1 MSLTPK
7 DLVWYNEGGDGGIKS
22 GGYSVDS
29 LFKTLGVSPMT
40 TDNGSGSLMTGGGNG
55 NNGGKVS
62 DMFRHTAIPAGLTL
76 MSGGGGAGF
85 GSNNSKGG
93 NHEMTSD
100 IQHVGGGLISES
112 LFDKLTKL
120 ASPDNLLTQETKSSK
135 TTTKPS
141 KKHRVTKKKTKSG
154 NAKANGS
161 SKSKR
166 RNTKKRT
173 K

>member
-7 DLVWYNEGGDGGIKS
+7 DLVWYNEGGDGDIKS

-40 TDNGSGSLMTGGGNG
+40 TDNGSGSLMTGGGSG
-55 NNGGKVS
+55 NGGKVS
-62 DMFRHTAIPAGLTL
+62 DMFRNTAIPAGLTL
-76 MSGGGGAGF
+76 MSGGGF
-85 GSNNSKGG
+85 GRNDSKGS
-93 NHEMTSD
+93 HEMTND
-100 IQHVGGGLISES
+100 IQHAGGGLIPES

-120 ASPDNLLTQETKSSK
+120 ASPDNLLSQETKSSK
-135 TTTKPS
+135 ITTKPS

-154 NAKANGS
+154 SANNNT
-161 SKSKR
+161 KPKR

>member
-7 DLVWYNEGGDGGIKS
+7 DLVWYNEGCDGGIKS

-29 LFKTLGVSPMT
+29 LLKTIGVSPMT
-40 TDNGSGSLMTGGGNG
+40 TDNGSGSLMTGGGRG
-55 NNGGKVS
+55 NGGKVS

-76 MSGGGGAGF
+76 MSGGGF
-85 GSNNSKGG
+85 GSNDSNDRR
-93 NHEMTSD
+93 ND
-100 IQHVGGGLISES
+100 IQHAGGGLIPES

-120 ASPDNLLTQETKSSK
+120 ASPDNLLSQETKSSK
-135 TTTKPS
+135 ATTKPS
-141 KKHRVTKKKTKSG
+141 KKHRITKKKTNSG
-154 NAKANGS
+154 NTKP
-161 SKSKR
+161 KR